1 MVFRNYGGNY
11 QLRIEDA
18 GDLAFVLD
26 LDPASWA
33 ATSVQVD
40 TLQCDPAFLGYL
52 NADGSGTI
60 RPEHLRAALR
70 WAFHMIAERERI
82 ATPSDVLRLVDL
94 DTSHEDGQK
103 LR

>member
-11 QLRIEDA
+11 QLRIEDSS
-18 GDLAFVLD
+18 DLDFVLD
-26 LDPASWA
+26 LDPSRCA

-70 WAFHMIAERERI
+70 WSFHMIAERERLT
-82 ATPSDVLRLVDL
+82 TPSNVLRLAVL
-94 DTSHEDGQK
+94 YTSHVEGQQ